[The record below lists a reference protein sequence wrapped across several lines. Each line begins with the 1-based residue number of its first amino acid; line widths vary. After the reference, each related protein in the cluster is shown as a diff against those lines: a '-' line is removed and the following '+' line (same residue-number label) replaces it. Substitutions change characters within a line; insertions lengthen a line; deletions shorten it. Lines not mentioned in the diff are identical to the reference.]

1 MTDYTKSVNFT
12 AKDALPTGDS
22 GKIVRGSEIDT
33 ELSNVATAVNSKA
46 NKASPTFTGTV
57 TAPTVNVTTTFQ
69 IGGVSVTATSAELN
83 TLDGIT
89 ASTAELNILDGVT
102 ASAAELNYLV
112 GVTSAIQTQLNAKQG
127 TLTNT
132 DGLTEGATNL
142 YYTDTRVNSAIDT
155 RVDKIFVD
163 ALDINAAQV
172 DGKSV
177 AVVTSLPGSPD
188 ADTIYFVT
196 G

>member
-83 TLDGIT
+83 TLDGIS

-102 ASAAELNYLV
+102 ASTAEINHLV
-112 GVTSAIQTQLNAKQG
+112 GVTSAIQTQLNAKQAA
-127 TLTNT
+127 LTDT
-132 DGLTEGATNL
+132 DDVLEGDTNL
-142 YYTDTRVNSAIDT
+142 YYTDTRANSAIDT
-155 RVDKIFVD
+155 RVDKTFVD

-177 AVVTSLPGSPD
+177 AVVETLPGSPD